1 MATMPVPDAEVH
13 ALLDERGII
22 RTMHRYC
29 RALDSGSEHEWL
41 DIFTEDAT
49 YDTVLP
55 DGTVFAHLT
64 TRDEFVAFL
73 HAYPRQPVTAPKHV
87 IVDPIIEIDGD
98 VARGESTF
106 LFLNQAPS
114 APPRVMAW
122 GRYVDQF
129 RREGGVWRIAA
140 RLCETEAV
148 AADA

>member
-1 MATMPVPDAEVH
+1 MNFDEN
-13 ALLDERGII
+13 ALQVVLDEREII

-29 RALDSGSEHEWL
+29 RALDGGDEREWL
-41 DIFTEDAT
+41 DVFTDDAT

-55 DGTVFAHLT
+55 DGGVYAHLT

-87 IVDPIIEIDGD
+87 IVDPIIELHGD

-106 LFLNQAPS
+106 LFLNQSPGEA
-114 APPRVMAW
+114 PRVMAW
-122 GRYVDQF
+122 GRYLDEF
-129 RREGGVWRIAA
+129 RREGAVWRIAA
-140 RLCETEAV
+140 RRCETEAV